1 MALEINQHN
10 EKLFWFDLEPNN
22 EREFITIYILIDDK
36 ITLIETGP
44 ACSHDNLVEGIT
56 KAGVGL
62 SDIDYIV
69 PTHIHLDHFGGGGHI
84 MNVCENASAVV
95 HPNAVYHV
103 SNIDKWWSG
112 SLDFLG
118 EVAELYGKPLAI
130 PESKIISAEN
140 NFELDLGKTK
150 LKALHTPGHAPH
162 HITWINGKSAF
173 VGDSLG
179 LWYPKIGRAFPVTPG
194 YYRHDLALQ
203 SINLMSELDLEELY
217 YTHFGPRPSEG
228 AFEQTISWSPVPL
241 SIAAVLFAFSTMLSW
256 SYYGLKAYTYLASE
270 GQWGQ
275 IGFKLVFCGF
285 IVLGSSIQLQALIDL
300 SDALVFVVAIPNLI
314 GLYLLAPVI
323 RKEIRSYRA
332 YLMKSAD
339 GAGT

>member
-1 MALEINQHN
+1 VTIEINQHN
-10 EKLFWFDLEPNN
+10 SKLFWFDLEPND
-22 EREFITIYILIDDK
+22 EKEFITIYILIDDK

-44 ACSHDNLVEGIT
+44 ACSHDNLVEGIKET
-56 KAGVGL
+56 GIAL
-62 SDIDYIV
+62 SEIDYIV

-84 MNVCENASAVV
+84 MEVCENAKAVV

-103 SNIDKWWSG
+103 SNIDKWWLG

-118 EVAELYGKPLAI
+118 KVAELYGKPLAI
-130 PESKIISAEN
+130 PESRIISAEN

-150 LKALHTPGHAPH
+150 LKSLHTPGHAPH

-179 LWYPKIGRAFPVTPG
+179 LWYPKISRAFPVTPG

-228 AFEQTISWSPVPL
+228 AFEQTISEFQAWMAIVEEGIEKNLGPKE
-241 SIAAVLFAFSTMLSW
+241 VLDILFLTQE
-256 SYYGLKAYTYLASE
+256 GLKLTDIKH
-270 GQWGQ
+270 GIHQRNTH
-275 IGFKLVFCGF
+275 
-285 IVLGSSIQLQALIDL
+285 LGSVEGMMSWVMRENEKD
-300 SDALVFVVAIPNLI
+300 
-314 GLYLLAPVI
+314 
-323 RKEIRSYRA
+323 E
-332 YLMKSAD
+332 
-339 GAGT
+339 

>member
-10 EKLFWFDLEPNN
+10 DKLFWFDLEPNN
-22 EREFITIYILIDDK
+22 EKEFITIYILIDDK

-44 ACSHDNLVEGIT
+44 ACSHNNLVEGIT

-118 EVAELYGKPLAI
+118 EVAELYGKPLSI
-130 PESKIISAEN
+130 PESRIISAEN

-150 LKALHTPGHAPH
+150 LKSLHTAGHAPH

-217 YTHFGPRPSEG
+217 YTHFGPRSSEG
-228 AFEQTISWSPVPL
+228 AFEQTISEFQAWMTIVEEGIEKNLGPKE
-241 SIAAVLFAFSTMLSW
+241 VLDILFLTQE
-256 SYYGLKAYTYLASE
+256 GLKLTDIKH
-270 GQWGQ
+270 GIHQRNTH
-275 IGFKLVFCGF
+275 
-285 IVLGSSIQLQALIDL
+285 LGSVEGMMSWVMRENEKD
-300 SDALVFVVAIPNLI
+300 
-314 GLYLLAPVI
+314 
-323 RKEIRSYRA
+323 E
-332 YLMKSAD
+332 
-339 GAGT
+339 

>member
-1 MALEINQHN
+1 MTLEINQHN

-22 EREFITIYILIDDK
+22 EKEFITIYILIDDK

-44 ACSHDNLVEGIT
+44 ACSHNNLVEGIT

-118 EVAELYGKPLAI
+118 EVAELYGKPLSI
-130 PESKIISAEN
+130 PESRIISAEN

-150 LKALHTPGHAPH
+150 LKSLHTPGHAPH

-217 YTHFGPRPSEG
+217 YTHFGPRLSEG
-228 AFEQTISWSPVPL
+228 AFEQTISEFQAWMTIVEEGIEKNLEPKE
-241 SIAAVLFAFSTMLSW
+241 VLDLLFLTQE
-256 SYYGLKAYTYLASE
+256 GLKLTDIKH
-270 GQWGQ
+270 GIHQRNTH
-275 IGFKLVFCGF
+275 
-285 IVLGSSIQLQALIDL
+285 LGSVEGMMSWVMRQNEKD
-300 SDALVFVVAIPNLI
+300 
-314 GLYLLAPVI
+314 
-323 RKEIRSYRA
+323 E
-332 YLMKSAD
+332 
-339 GAGT
+339 

>member
-10 EKLFWFDLEPNN
+10 DKLFWFDLEPNN
-22 EREFITIYILIDDK
+22 EKEFITIYILIDDK

-44 ACSHDNLVEGIT
+44 ACSHNNLVEGIN

-62 SDIDYIV
+62 SDIDYVV

-118 EVAELYGKPLAI
+118 EVAELYGKPLCI
-130 PESKIISAEN
+130 PESRIISAEN

-150 LKALHTPGHAPH
+150 LKSLHTPGHAPH
-162 HITWINGKSAF
+162 HITWINDKSAF

-228 AFEQTISWSPVPL
+228 AFEQTISEFQAWMTIVEEGIEKNLGPKE
-241 SIAAVLFAFSTMLSW
+241 VLDILFLTQE
-256 SYYGLKAYTYLASE
+256 GLKLTDIKH
-270 GQWGQ
+270 GIHQ
-275 IGFKLVFCGF
+275 KNTH
-285 IVLGSSIQLQALIDL
+285 LGSVEGMMSWVMRENEKDQ
-300 SDALVFVVAIPNLI
+300 
-314 GLYLLAPVI
+314 
-323 RKEIRSYRA
+323 
-332 YLMKSAD
+332 
-339 GAGT
+339 

>member
-10 EKLFWFDLEPNN
+10 DKLFWFDLEPNN
-22 EREFITIYILIDDK
+22 EKEFITIYILIDDK

-56 KAGVGL
+56 KAGIGL
-62 SDIDYIV
+62 SDIDYVV

-103 SNIDKWWSG
+103 SNIDKWWLG

-217 YTHFGPRPSEG
+217 YTHFGPRLSEG
-228 AFEQTISWSPVPL
+228 AFEQTISEFQAWMTIVEEGIEKNLGPKE
-241 SIAAVLFAFSTMLSW
+241 VLDILFLTQE
-256 SYYGLKAYTYLASE
+256 GLKLTDIKH
-270 GQWGQ
+270 GIHQRNTH
-275 IGFKLVFCGF
+275 
-285 IVLGSSIQLQALIDL
+285 LGSVEGMMSWVMRENEKD
-300 SDALVFVVAIPNLI
+300 
-314 GLYLLAPVI
+314 
-323 RKEIRSYRA
+323 E
-332 YLMKSAD
+332 
-339 GAGT
+339 

>member
-10 EKLFWFDLEPNN
+10 DKLFWFDLEPNN
-22 EREFITIYILIDDK
+22 EKEFITIYILIDDK

-56 KAGVGL
+56 KAGVRL

-95 HPNAVYHV
+95 HPNAAYHV

-118 EVAELYGKPLAI
+118 EVAKLYGKPLAI
-130 PESKIISAEN
+130 PESRIISAEN

-150 LKALHTPGHAPH
+150 LKSLHTPGHAPH

-203 SINLMSELDLEELY
+203 SITLMSELDLEELY
-217 YTHFGPRPSEG
+217 YTHFGPRFSEG
-228 AFEQTISWSPVPL
+228 AFEQTISEFQAWMTIVEEGIEKNLGPKE
-241 SIAAVLFAFSTMLSW
+241 VLDILFLTQE
-256 SYYGLKAYTYLASE
+256 GLKLTDIKH
-270 GQWGQ
+270 GIHQRNTH
-275 IGFKLVFCGF
+275 
-285 IVLGSSIQLQALIDL
+285 LGSVEGMMSW
-300 SDALVFVVAIPNLI
+300 VV
-314 GLYLLAPVI
+314 
-323 RKEIRSYRA
+323 RKNE
-332 YLMKSAD
+332 KD
-339 GAGT
+339 E

>member
-10 EKLFWFDLEPNN
+10 DKLFWFDLEPNN
-22 EREFITIYILIDDK
+22 EKEFITIYILIDDK

-118 EVAELYGKPLAI
+118 EVAELYGKPLSI
-130 PESKIISAEN
+130 PESRIISAEN

-150 LKALHTPGHAPH
+150 LKSLHTPGHAPH

-203 SINLMSELDLEELY
+203 SINIMSELDLEELY
-217 YTHFGPRPSEG
+217 YTHFGPRSSEG
-228 AFEQTISWSPVPL
+228 AFEQTISEFQAWMTIVEEGIEKNLGPKE
-241 SIAAVLFAFSTMLSW
+241 VLDILFLTQE
-256 SYYGLKAYTYLASE
+256 GLKLTDIKH
-270 GQWGQ
+270 GIHQRNTH
-275 IGFKLVFCGF
+275 
-285 IVLGSSIQLQALIDL
+285 LGSVEGMMSWVMRENEKD
-300 SDALVFVVAIPNLI
+300 
-314 GLYLLAPVI
+314 
-323 RKEIRSYRA
+323 E
-332 YLMKSAD
+332 
-339 GAGT
+339 

>member
-56 KAGVGL
+56 KAGIGL
-62 SDIDYIV
+62 SDIDYVV

-103 SNIDKWWSG
+103 SNIDKWWLG

-217 YTHFGPRPSEG
+217 YTHFGPRLSEG
-228 AFEQTISWSPVPL
+228 AFEQTISEFQAWMTIVEEGIEKNLGPKE
-241 SIAAVLFAFSTMLSW
+241 VLDILFLTQE
-256 SYYGLKAYTYLASE
+256 GLKLTDIKH
-270 GQWGQ
+270 GIHQRNTH
-275 IGFKLVFCGF
+275 
-285 IVLGSSIQLQALIDL
+285 LGSVEGMMSWVMRENEKD
-300 SDALVFVVAIPNLI
+300 
-314 GLYLLAPVI
+314 
-323 RKEIRSYRA
+323 E
-332 YLMKSAD
+332 
-339 GAGT
+339 

>member
-10 EKLFWFDLEPNN
+10 DKLFWFDLEPNN
-22 EREFITIYILIDDK
+22 EKEFITIYILIDDK

-44 ACSHDNLVEGIT
+44 ACSHNNLVEGIT

-118 EVAELYGKPLAI
+118 EVAELYGKPLSI
-130 PESKIISAEN
+130 PESRIISAEN

-150 LKALHTPGHAPH
+150 LKSLHTPGHAPH

-228 AFEQTISWSPVPL
+228 AFEQTISEFQAWMTIVEEGIEKNLGPKE
-241 SIAAVLFAFSTMLSW
+241 VLDILFLTQE
-256 SYYGLKAYTYLASE
+256 GLKLTDIKH
-270 GQWGQ
+270 GIHQRNTH
-275 IGFKLVFCGF
+275 
-285 IVLGSSIQLQALIDL
+285 LGSVEGMMSWVMRENEKD
-300 SDALVFVVAIPNLI
+300 
-314 GLYLLAPVI
+314 
-323 RKEIRSYRA
+323 E
-332 YLMKSAD
+332 
-339 GAGT
+339 

>member
-10 EKLFWFDLEPNN
+10 DKLFWFDLEPNN

-44 ACSHDNLVEGIT
+44 ACSHNNLVEGIT

-228 AFEQTISWSPVPL
+228 AFEQTISEFQAWMTIVEEGIEKNLGPKE
-241 SIAAVLFAFSTMLSW
+241 VLDILFLTQE
-256 SYYGLKAYTYLASE
+256 GLKLTDIKH
-270 GQWGQ
+270 GIHQRNTH
-275 IGFKLVFCGF
+275 
-285 IVLGSSIQLQALIDL
+285 LGSVEGMMSWVMRQ
-300 SDALVFVVAIPNLI
+300 NE
-314 GLYLLAPVI
+314 
-323 RKEIRSYRA
+323 KNE
-332 YLMKSAD
+332 
-339 GAGT
+339 

>member
-10 EKLFWFDLEPNN
+10 DKLFWFDLEPNN
-22 EREFITIYILIDDK
+22 EKEFITIYILIDDK

-44 ACSHDNLVEGIT
+44 ACSHNNLVEGIN

-118 EVAELYGKPLAI
+118 EVAELYGKPLCI
-130 PESKIISAEN
+130 PESRIISAEN

-150 LKALHTPGHAPH
+150 LKSLHTPGHAPH
-162 HITWINGKSAF
+162 HITWINDKSAF

-228 AFEQTISWSPVPL
+228 AFEQTISEFQAWMTIVEEGIEKNLGPKE
-241 SIAAVLFAFSTMLSW
+241 VLDILFLTQE
-256 SYYGLKAYTYLASE
+256 GLKLTDIKH
-270 GQWGQ
+270 GIHQ
-275 IGFKLVFCGF
+275 KNTH
-285 IVLGSSIQLQALIDL
+285 LGSVEGMMSWVMRENEKDQ
-300 SDALVFVVAIPNLI
+300 
-314 GLYLLAPVI
+314 
-323 RKEIRSYRA
+323 
-332 YLMKSAD
+332 
-339 GAGT
+339 

>member
-10 EKLFWFDLEPNN
+10 DKLFWFDLEPNN
-22 EREFITIYILIDDK
+22 EKEFITIYILIDDK

-44 ACSHDNLVEGIT
+44 ACSHNNLVEGIT

-228 AFEQTISWSPVPL
+228 AFEQTISEFQAWMTIVEEGIEKNLGPKE
-241 SIAAVLFAFSTMLSW
+241 VLDILFLTQE
-256 SYYGLKAYTYLASE
+256 GLKLTDIKH
-270 GQWGQ
+270 GIHQRNTH
-275 IGFKLVFCGF
+275 
-285 IVLGSSIQLQALIDL
+285 LGSVEGMMSWVMRQ
-300 SDALVFVVAIPNLI
+300 NE
-314 GLYLLAPVI
+314 
-323 RKEIRSYRA
+323 KNE
-332 YLMKSAD
+332 
-339 GAGT
+339 

>member
-1 MALEINQHN
+1 MTIEINQHN
-10 EKLFWFDLEPNN
+10 SKLFWFDLGPND
-22 EREFITIYILIDDK
+22 EKEFITIYILIDDK

-44 ACSHDNLVEGIT
+44 ACSHDNLVEGIKET
-56 KAGVGL
+56 GVAL

-69 PTHIHLDHFGGGGHI
+69 PTHIHLDHFGGGGHL
-84 MNVCENASAVV
+84 MEVCENANAVV

-103 SNIDKWWSG
+103 SNIDKWWLG

-130 PESKIISAEN
+130 PESRIISAED

-179 LWYPKIGRAFPVTPG
+179 LWYPKIGKSFPVTPG
-194 YYRHDLALQ
+194 YYRHNLALQ

-217 YTHFGPRPSEG
+217 YTHFGPRSSEG
-228 AFEQTISWSPVPL
+228 AFEQTISEFQAWMAIVKGGIKKNMGPKE
-241 SIAAVLFAFSTMLSW
+241 VLDLLFLTQE
-256 SYYGLKAYTYLASE
+256 GLKLTDIKH
-270 GQWGQ
+270 GIHQRNTH
-275 IGFKLVFCGF
+275 
-285 IVLGSSIQLQALIDL
+285 LGSVEGMMSW
-300 SDALVFVVAIPNLI
+300 VMRENE
-314 GLYLLAPVI
+314 
-323 RKEIRSYRA
+323 KN
-332 YLMKSAD
+332 
-339 GAGT
+339 

>member
-10 EKLFWFDLEPNN
+10 DKLFWFDLEPNN
-22 EREFITIYILIDDK
+22 EKEFITIYILIDEK

-44 ACSHDNLVEGIT
+44 ACSHNNLVEGIT

-118 EVAELYGKPLAI
+118 EVAELYGKPLSI
-130 PESKIISAEN
+130 PESRIISAEN

-150 LKALHTPGHAPH
+150 LKSLHTPGHAPH

-217 YTHFGPRPSEG
+217 YTHFGPRSSEG
-228 AFEQTISWSPVPL
+228 AFEQTISEFQAWMTIVEEGIEKNLGPKE
-241 SIAAVLFAFSTMLSW
+241 VLDILFLTQE
-256 SYYGLKAYTYLASE
+256 GLKLTDIKH
-270 GQWGQ
+270 GIHQRNTH
-275 IGFKLVFCGF
+275 
-285 IVLGSSIQLQALIDL
+285 LGSVEGMMSWVMRENEKD
-300 SDALVFVVAIPNLI
+300 
-314 GLYLLAPVI
+314 
-323 RKEIRSYRA
+323 E
-332 YLMKSAD
+332 
-339 GAGT
+339 